1 MSYQEDSEDE
11 SDDIRLVG
19 GITKNKDC
27 SEYFTS
33 LSVNGTRVKFK
44 VDTGSQVNII
54 PWAVFKQLSNKPQL
68 TTVKIRL
75 VS

>member
-33 LSVNGTRVKFK
+33 LSVNETRVKFK